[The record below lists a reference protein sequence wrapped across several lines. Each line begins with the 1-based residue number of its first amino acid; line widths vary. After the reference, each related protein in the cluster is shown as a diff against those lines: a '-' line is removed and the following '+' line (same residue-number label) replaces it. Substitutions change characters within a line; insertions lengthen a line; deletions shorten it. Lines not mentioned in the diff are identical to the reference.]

1 MRWRHSAAG
10 PTKFICVSVSVKSLL
25 STLTLRGPHEVLRG
39 NLGIAGLPGVV
50 YTPGKGLNLPAV
62 AFGHGWL
69 TGVGNYRRLLEHL
82 ASWGYVAAAPDTERG
97 PIPSHLN
104 LATDLLTTLDIC
116 AGVRLGTGNISVR
129 PDRLALAGHG
139 MGAGAAVIAASQ
151 REVAAVAA
159 LFPSPTAPSAEALA
173 GKVDAPA
180 LILAGAADIDSVSSD
195 ALPLASAWG
204 EGAILRSLDKATHNG
219 MVEGRRALAALGA
232 GKHEPKTERL
242 TRALLVGY
250 LNYTLLGDKKYKP
263 FADPEALIP
272 HTQIVNPDA
281 VEDEPEQPQK
291 LPVLQLIQAL
301 RK

>member
-1 MRWRHSAAG
+1 MSA
-10 PTKFICVSVSVKSLL
+10 SVKSLL
-25 STLTLRGPHEVLRG
+25 STLTARGPHEVLRG
-39 NLGIAGLPGVV
+39 NLGIAGQPGVV
-50 YTPGKGLNLPAV
+50 FTPTKGLNLPAV
-62 AFGHGWL
+62 AFAHGWL
-69 TGVGNYRRLLEHL
+69 ASAANYRRTLEHL

-116 AGVRLGTGNISVR
+116 TGVRLGTGEISVH
-129 PDRLALAGHG
+129 PDKLTLAGHG

-159 LFPSPTAPSAEALA
+159 LYPAPTAPSGEALA
-173 GKVDAPA
+173 PGIDTPA
-180 LILAGAADIDSVSSD
+180 LILGGGEDIGSVSSN
-195 ALPLASAWG
+195 AVPLGAAWG
-204 EGAILRSLDKATHNG
+204 GPAVLRSVDKATHNG

-232 GKHEPKTERL
+232 GKHEAKTERL
-242 TRALLVGY
+242 TRGMLVGF
-250 LNYTLLGDKKYKP
+250 LNYTVLGDKKYKP

-272 HTQIVNPDA
+272 HTQIVDPEA
-281 VEDEPEQPQK
+281 VEEEPEQPQK